1 MHLTAAWRSC
11 YLTPA
16 VVMIRHIIP
25 SVRGLTALALA
36 LPLLVCAQA
45 PAPEA
50 KELPVRQIPNLGEA
64 AEFYFSPDGK
74 SLIGNAKREGDTT
87 HHVYT
92 TTLDGSKIVKINDKG
107 QSACSFFFPDGKRL
121 LWTSTRDLTELP
133 KGNWSDPRE
142 YPKGAELYA
151 SDLEGKN
158 ITRLTNNK
166 LYDAEAAVSPDGNW
180 ILFGR
185 DTDGKMDLWVMKSDG
200 TGETQ
205 ITFTEE
211 WQEGGAQ
218 FLPDSNTILT
228 RAWKRDDEGQ
238 RMMPM
243 QIFTVQRAGTERKQI
258 TSEAGTNWAPFPA
271 PDGNHFAFVKILN
284 DTSRPNWEVF
294 MMNIETGRQTRLT
307 YNPGFDG
314 FPSFSPDGKLLAFSS
329 NRGAMPGERALYQY
343 VMDISSLGIVPVKK

>member
-1 MHLTAAWRSC
+1 MNNHRRTLSSRAVLT
-11 YLTPA
+11 
-16 VVMIRHIIP
+16 
-25 SVRGLTALALA
+25 LALA
-36 LPLLVCAQA
+36 LPLQAQAQA
-45 PAPEA
+45 PAAPPA
-50 KELPVRQIPNLGEA
+50 AGPQELPIRIVPNLGEA

-92 TTLDGSKIVKINDKG
+92 TTIDGTKVVKINDKG
-107 QSACSFFFPDGKRL
+107 EDACSFFFPDGKHL

-133 KGNWSDPRE
+133 KGNWSDPKQ
-142 YPKGAELYA
+142 YPKGAELYQ

-158 ITRLTNNK
+158 VKRLTNNMQ
-166 LYDAEAAVSPDGNW
+166 YDAEAAVSPDGKW

-185 DTDGKMDLWVMKSDG
+185 DTDGKMDLWVMKADG
-200 TGETQ
+200 TEPKQ

-218 FLPDSNTILT
+218 FMPDSNTILT
-228 RAWKRDDEGQ
+228 RAWKRADEGQ

-243 QIFTVQRAGTERKQI
+243 QIFTVKRDGSDRKQI

-271 PDGNHFAFVKILN
+271 PDGKHFAYVKVLT
-284 DTSRPNWEVF
+284 DTPRPNWEIF
-294 MMNIETGRQTRLT
+294 MMNIETGKQTRLT
-307 YNPGFDG
+307 NNPGFDG
-314 FPSFSPDGKLLAFSS
+314 FPAISPDGKLLAFSS
-329 NRGAMPGERALYQY
+329 GRDAKPGERTLYEY

>member
-1 MHLTAAWRSC
+1 MN
-11 YLTPA
+11 
-16 VVMIRHIIP
+16 VRHIIP
-25 SVRGLTALALA
+25 RVRGLIALALA
-36 LPLLVCAQA
+36 LPLLAWAQA
-45 PAPEA
+45 PAPET

-92 TTLDGSKIVKINDKG
+92 TTLDGSTIVKINDKG
-107 QSACSFFFPDGKRL
+107 ESACSFFFPDGKRL

-142 YPKGAELYA
+142 YPKGAEIYE

-158 ITRLTNNK
+158 IKRLTNNTV
-166 LYDAEAAVSPDGNW
+166 YDAEVAVSPDGNW

-185 DTDGKMDLWVMKSDG
+185 DTDGRMDLWVMKSDG

-228 RAWKRDDEGQ
+228 RAWKREDEGQ

-243 QIFTVQRAGTERKQI
+243 QIFTVKRDGTDRKQI

-271 PDGNHFAFVKILN
+271 PDGKHFAFVKILN
-284 DTSRPNWEVF
+284 DTPRPNWEVF
-294 MMNIETGRQTRLT
+294 MMHIETGKQTRLT
-307 YNPGFDG
+307 YHPGFDG

-329 NRGAMPGERALYQY
+329 DRDAKSGERTLHQY
-343 VMDISSLGIVPVKK
+343 VMDISSLGIVPVRK

>member
-1 MHLTAAWRSC
+1 MNG
-11 YLTPA
+11 
-16 VVMIRHIIP
+16 RHIIP
-25 SVRGLTALALA
+25 KVRGLTALALF
-36 LPLLVCAQA
+36 LPFLAWAQA

-107 QSACSFFFPDGKRL
+107 ESACSFFFPDGKRL

-133 KGNWSDPRE
+133 KGNWSDPRD

-228 RAWKRDDEGQ
+228 RAWKREDEGQ

-243 QIFTVQRAGTERKQI
+243 QIFTVQRTGTERKQI

-284 DTSRPNWEVF
+284 DTPGPNWEVF
-294 MMNIETGRQTRLT
+294 MMNIETGKQTRLT
-307 YNPGFDG
+307 YHPGFDG
-314 FPSFSPDGKLLAFSS
+314 FPSFSPDGKLLTFSS
-329 NRGAMPGERALYQY
+329 DRGAMPGKRALYQY

>member
-1 MHLTAAWRSC
+1 MNNHRRILLSRAVLT
-11 YLTPA
+11 
-16 VVMIRHIIP
+16 
-25 SVRGLTALALA
+25 LALA
-36 LPLLVCAQA
+36 LPLQARAQA
-45 PAPEA
+45 PAAAPA
-50 KELPVRQIPNLGEA
+50 PGPQELPIRIVPNLGEA

-92 TTLDGSKIVKINDKG
+92 TTIDGTKVVKINDKG
-107 QSACSFFFPDGKRL
+107 EDACSFFFPDGKHL

-133 KGNWSDPRE
+133 KGNWSDPKQ
-142 YPKGAELYA
+142 YPKGAELYQ

-158 ITRLTNNK
+158 VKRLTNNMQ
-166 LYDAEAAVSPDGNW
+166 YDAEAAVSPDGKW

-185 DTDGKMDLWVMKSDG
+185 DTDGKMDLWVMKADG
-200 TGETQ
+200 TEPKQ

-218 FLPDSNTILT
+218 FMPDSNTILT
-228 RAWKRDDEGQ
+228 RAWKRADEGQ

-243 QIFTVQRAGTERKQI
+243 QIFTVKRDGSDRKQI

-271 PDGNHFAFVKILN
+271 PDGKHFAYVKVLT
-284 DTSRPNWEVF
+284 DTPRPNWEIF
-294 MMNIETGRQTRLT
+294 MMNIETGKQTRLT
-307 YNPGFDG
+307 NNPGFDG
-314 FPSFSPDGKLLAFSS
+314 FPAISPDGKLLAFSS
-329 NRGAMPGERALYQY
+329 GRDAKPGERTLYEY